1 MIYEFC
7 GIRFDPSRN
16 ILERDKT
23 EIVLTPKACDL
34 LKLLLDNPDQVLS
47 RDEIY
52 NRLWADTS
60 VSDSALWFQV
70 SRLRDAL
77 GPMAS
82 LLKTIS
88 RRGYVWCTPVGSD
101 TEPTAVAALR
111 SERPSADFPSLIGRR
126 SEVEELLKRLRMAGA
141 GECHLVAISGES
153 GVGKTRVVEELEK
166 QAAARRIPVYHGRF
180 VEGSVGPPYHGLVEA
195 IIESLRLA
203 KYPAGAE
210 ATPLTALADPL
221 IQCFPTFSEVG
232 VLRAAAGREA
242 TRDSGLGSRTE
253 VFDLLARAF
262 IAVGGGRPQ
271 ILVFEDIQESEAS
284 LDALQY
290 VVRRLA
296 PTPTLVVATIRTDRV
311 APNHPVYRFL
321 EDFRNDRHFAHIEL
335 APFSRG
341 EHAEFVALLAQGREC
356 GEDLTGRL
364 YEITLGNPLWSREM
378 YMALAERSSAALDS
392 SGGSAL
398 LGPSDVA
405 EADLLPATIEQAIER
420 RLQKLSE
427 ELRNLLSIASVVGR
441 SFRQQ
446 DLRRLL
452 GRGAD
457 LEASLTGLIQQ
468 GFLREDAGH
477 GERVYSLISPLLAS
491 AVYASIPRQRRRE
504 LHRRYLRRLE
514 QFPQEQLDS
523 RLTQLLHHSVRS
535 DMPDKI
541 VMYGERLS
549 RASLLRWD
557 ADSAIHAAR
566 AVLSCVDEVPVRR
579 IERTAEAHLVLGH
592 AHRMRWEWDA
602 SLAELRAAIAHFQSC
617 GNENAACSATALA
630 CTVAWEGRRLTET
643 EYWLDRGLRRCRA
656 STCTEPLSI
665 LLTQGALLANLSGDS
680 AKADAYWKELES
692 IPHPSVPNAPDPSTQ
707 SLASPFRMPGA
718 RRRLSVPMVSTVS
731 ELDPSL
737 LFTVAHGKVLPLVF
751 ETLTRP
757 GEETRITPWLAAEF
771 RAEEGGRSFY
781 FRLRENVRFHDGRV
795 VTAQDVRFSFE
806 RLLRNGE
813 SHSRW
818 LLEPIRGATALMAGA
833 RNDLEGFR
841 ILSTTEFR
849 VELERPLAFFS
860 AHTAHAATAI
870 VPEGSEFIGR
880 TWRDGVVGTGPYRVA
895 RFEPAHSMVLEANPA
910 YWRPGLPR
918 NAGLTFEFDIDSS
931 DALDGFANGRYHV
944 LTDLSPTDLRRLR
957 SKPGLA
963 GRFYA
968 QPGLQTAYMTF
979 NAHRGAFADIG
990 LRRAAV
996 AAVSGGAPVD
1006 ELLQGLAF
1014 PARQLLPPGLLGH
1027 DPNAPAWGSTEIMRA
1042 SGVDIVGIVNPMFEG
1057 PYAEFARRLLDR
1069 LKVAGFRPRLLEC
1082 SKAAYYEA
1090 LDKALVDFVL
1100 TWWAA
1105 DYPDSDNF
1113 AYGLLHSTKGIVGRF
1128 CGADALDALIMDGR
1142 TGESLEKRYEAY
1154 RSIEELIR
1162 RESLLVPL
1170 FYGQRFCFAQTAWEG
1185 TRVTYFAPFIAFEE
1199 MHASDPPENGSEEQ

>member
-1 MIYEFC
+1 MTYEFC

-16 ILERDKT
+16 ILERDGT
-23 EIVLTPKACDL
+23 EIVLTPKASDL
-34 LKLLLDNPDQVLS
+34 LKLFLDNPDQVLS
-47 RDEIY
+47 RDDIY
-52 NRLWADTS
+52 SRLWPDTS

-77 GPMAS
+77 GQTAI

-88 RRGYVWCTPVGSD
+88 RRGYLWSSPLASATGK
-101 TEPTAVAALR
+101 AVAR
-111 SERPSADFPSLIGRR
+111 GYSERPRADFPTLIGRR

-153 GVGKTRVVEELEK
+153 GVGKSRVVEELEK
-166 QAAARRIPVYHGRF
+166 QAAARRVPAYHGRF

-203 KYPAGAE
+203 RSPVGVE
-210 ATPLTALADPL
+210 VTPLAALAEPL
-221 IQCFPTFSEVG
+221 IRCFPTFSEVAE
-232 VLRAAAGREA
+232 LRAVARREGP
-242 TRDSGLGSRTE
+242 RDPSLGTRTE

-271 ILVFEDIQESEAS
+271 ILVFEDVQESEAS

-290 VVRRLA
+290 LVRRLA

-321 EDFRNDRHFAHIEL
+321 EDFRNDRHFAHLVL

-356 GEDLTGRL
+356 GEDLTDRL

-378 YMALAERSSAALDS
+378 FLAIAERPNAALDAP
-392 SGGSAL
+392 GGSAL
-398 LGPSDVA
+398 LGSSEMTAA
-405 EADLLPATIEQAIER
+405 ELLPATIEQAIER
-420 RLQKLSE
+420 RLQRISE
-427 ELRNLLSIASVVGR
+427 EHRQLLSIASVVGR

-446 DLRRLL
+446 ELRRLV

-457 LEASLTGLIQQ
+457 LEASLTSLIQE
-468 GFLREDAGH
+468 GFLREDVGH
-477 GERVYSLISPLLAS
+477 GERVYNFITPLVAS
-491 AVYASIPRQRRRE
+491 AVYASLPRQRRRD
-504 LHRRYLRRLE
+504 LHRRYLRWLE
-514 QFPQEQLDS
+514 RFPEEQVDS

-535 DMPDKI
+535 DMPEKI
-541 VMYGERLS
+541 VEYGERLS
-549 RASLLRWD
+549 KVALLRWD

-566 AVLSCVDEVPVRR
+566 AVLSYVDEVPVKR
-579 IERTAEAHLVLGH
+579 IERAAEAHLALGH

-602 SLAELRAAIAHFQSC
+602 ALAELRAAIAHFQSC
-617 GNENAACSATALA
+617 GNESAVCSATALA

-643 EYWLDRGLRRCRA
+643 EYWLDKGLRRCRA
-656 STCTEPLSI
+656 STCAEPLSI

-680 AKADAYWKELES
+680 AKADAYWKELEA
-692 IPHPSVPNAPDPSTQ
+692 IAHAGVANPPD
-707 SLASPFRMPGA
+707 ASKRTGASSFRMPGA
-718 RRRLSVPMVSTVS
+718 RRRLNVPMVSTVS

-757 GEETRITPWLAAEF
+757 GEETRITPWLAAEL
-771 RAEEGGRSFY
+771 RPEEGGRCFY

-806 RLLRNGE
+806 RLLRNGA

-818 LLEPIRGATALMAGA
+818 LLEPIRGAGA
-833 RNDLEGFR
+833 VKGGTRSDLEGFK

-849 VELERPLAFFS
+849 VELERPLAFFP

-870 VPEGSEFIGR
+870 VPEGSEFVGR

-895 RFEPAHSMVLEANPA
+895 RFDPAHSMVLEANPA

-918 NAGLTFEFDIDSS
+918 NAGLTFEFDIASG
-931 DALDGFANGRYHV
+931 DALDGFANGRYQV

-957 SKPGLA
+957 AKPGLA

-968 QPGLQTAYMTF
+968 QPGLQTAYMAF
-979 NAHRGAFADIG
+979 NARRGAFTDAG
-990 LRRAAV
+990 LRRAAA
-996 AAVSGGAPVD
+996 AAVSAGAPVD
-1006 ELLQGLAF
+1006 ALLRGIAF
-1014 PARQLLPPGLLGH
+1014 PAHQLLPPGLLGH
-1027 DPNAPAWGSTEIMRA
+1027 DPDAPAWGSTEIMSA
-1042 SGVDIVGIVNPMFEG
+1042 PGVEVIGIVNPMFEG
-1057 PYAEFARRLLDR
+1057 PYAEFAHELLDR
-1069 LKVAGFRPRLLEC
+1069 MKTAGFRPRLQEC

-1100 TWWAA
+1100 TWWVA

-1113 AYGLLHSTKGIVGRF
+1113 AYGLLHSSQGIVGRF
-1128 CGADALDALIMDGR
+1128 CGTDALDALIMDGR
-1142 TGESLEKRYEAY
+1142 TGESLEKRYDAY

-1170 FYGQRFCFAQTAWEG
+1170 FYGQRFCFAQAAWEG

-1199 MHASDPPENGSEEQ
+1199 MHASDAQESGADAH